1 MKALTLSAA
10 LLLSALSVHAAPPA
24 PAALALDA
32 LLQHERVEV
41 VHAQGYPD
49 GLVEIMFGSSVDDAE
64 HLRIV
69 EKLRAHPDIHTVKA
83 YASPRTFCRID

>member
-1 MKALTLSAA
+1 MKTPILSAA
-10 LLLSALSVHAAPPA
+10 LLLFGMSVHANSPT
-24 PAALALDA
+24 PAALALEA
-32 LLQHERVEV
+32 LLQQEGVEV

>member
-1 MKALTLSAA
+1 MKISILSAA
-10 LLLSALSVHAAPPA
+10 PLLFGLNVHAATPT

-32 LLQHERVEV
+32 VLQQENVEV

-49 GLVEIMFGSSVDDAE
+49 GSVEIMFGVSVDDAE
-64 HLRIV
+64 HMRIV
-69 EKLRAHPDIHTVKA
+69 ERLRSHPDIRSVEA